1 MYAAVGLI
9 SNELLSFNG
18 RVLVHDNREEIE
30 WLLSGIK
37 TIKLPKVD
45 IGRPLMRL
53 KDHPDIPKLV
63 KWPLDRKEW
72 LEHGIGA
79 RW

>member
-18 RVLVHDNREEIE
+18 RVLVNENREEIE
-30 WLLSGIK
+30 WLLSGVK
-37 TIKLPKVD
+37 AVKLPKAD
-45 IGRPLMRL
+45 IGRPLMKL
-53 KDHPDIPKLV
+53 KDHPDIPKWV

-72 LEHGIGA
+72 LEHGK
-79 RW
+79 RNY

>member
-18 RVLVHDNREEIE
+18 RVLINDNREEIE
-30 WLLSGIK
+30 WLLSGVK
-37 TIKLPKVD
+37 TIKLPKAD
-45 IGRPLMRL
+45 IGRPLMWL
-53 KDHPDIPKLV
+53 KDHPDIPKGV

-72 LEHGIGA
+72 LEHGKFG
-79 RW
+79 